1 MSSSCFKQSPLVPK
15 VSLVMFKLILSPS
28 RFHSPSHSSGN
39 SHSVKEINHLSVIFI
54 KLITSNYNPI
64 FATRIQVESPSPKA
78 KTNLEFDLIDSIIF
92 RIFIY
97 LFLFLSGIRISLDL
111 FILVKKK
118 QTDYFEA
125 NSNSFSLFLQKTLQ
139 LRKQTILTFLNKEL
153 FQRIVLNIFWQKYFY

>member
-1 MSSSCFKQSPLVPK
+1 MPMSSSCFKQSPLVPK

-54 KLITSNYNPI
+54 TQSLQLEFKLNRHHQKPK
-64 FATRIQVESPSPKA
+64 RI
-78 KTNLEFDLIDSIIF
+78 LEFDLIDSIIF

-125 NSNSFSLFLQKTLQ
+125 NSNSFFS
-139 LRKQTILTFLNKEL
+139 ILTKNFAIKKTN
-153 FQRIVLNIFWQKYFY
+153 

>member
-54 KLITSNYNPI
+54 TQSLQLEFKLNRHHQKPK
-64 FATRIQVESPSPKA
+64 RI
-78 KTNLEFDLIDSIIF
+78 LEFDLIDSIIF

-97 LFLFLSGIRISLDL
+97 LFLFLSGISLESIVLRIRISLDL
-111 FILVKKK
+111 FNLVKKK

-125 NSNSFSLFLQKTLQ
+125 NSNSFFS
-139 LRKQTILTFLNKEL
+139 ILTKNFAIKKTN
-153 FQRIVLNIFWQKYFY
+153 

>member
-1 MSSSCFKQSPLVPK
+1 MPMSSSCFKQSPLVPK

-54 KLITSNYNPI
+54 TQSL
-64 FATRIQVESPSPKA
+64 Q
-78 KTNLEFDLIDSIIF
+78 LEFKLNRHHQKPKRILELDLIDSIIF

-125 NSNSFSLFLQKTLQ
+125 NSNSFFS
-139 LRKQTILTFLNKEL
+139 ILTKNFAIKKTN
-153 FQRIVLNIFWQKYFY
+153 